1 MNKDIANAMT
11 SIEDDLVDVDEIGG
25 NEYIVRFKRE
35 NGKKHL

>member
-1 MNKDIANAMT
+1 MT

-35 NGKKHL
+35 KKE

>member
-1 MNKDIANAMT
+1 MFKLNKDIANAMT

-35 NGKKHL
+35 KKE